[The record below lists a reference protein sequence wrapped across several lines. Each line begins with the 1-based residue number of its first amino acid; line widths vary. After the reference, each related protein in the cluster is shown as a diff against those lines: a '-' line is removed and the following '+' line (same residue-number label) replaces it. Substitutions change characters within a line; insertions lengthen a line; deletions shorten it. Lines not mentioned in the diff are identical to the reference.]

1 MRDTPGP
8 SEEEGNGNDTRQ
20 SHEFTDPG
28 LHRPGVGHQA
38 LPSQRTVVNEH
49 FMLRSAGGPFMNRF
63 LSQKEVWFWI
73 QKPICC
79 HSTPWSPPG
88 HMISSRLKCPHWLL
102 ILSQLFHTGLK
113 VSWAPGMCKVRG
125 RMEVGDYRRSGF
137 ALCRRLCPSLGVT
150 SSKDVWRWVRY
161 VFLVWTLIPT
171 GYLFRGSLPNLVLS
185 LGWT

>member
-1 MRDTPGP
+1 MRDTLGP

-113 VSWAPGMCKVRG
+113 LSWAPGMCKVRG
-125 RMEVGDYRRSGF
+125 RMEVGELTTVRFRILSTSLSFVRSH
-137 ALCRRLCPSLGVT
+137 
-150 SSKDVWRWVRY
+150 
-161 VFLVWTLIPT
+161 
-171 GYLFRGSLPNLVLS
+171 
-185 LGWT
+185 